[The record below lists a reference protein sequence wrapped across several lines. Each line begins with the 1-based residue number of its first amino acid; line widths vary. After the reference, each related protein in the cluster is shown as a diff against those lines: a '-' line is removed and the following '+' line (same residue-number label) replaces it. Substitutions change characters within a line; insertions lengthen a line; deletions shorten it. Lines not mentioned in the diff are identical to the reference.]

1 MHIKPIL
8 TQMFLTHGPPSAPMN
23 TPSEAS
29 SLSDYRA
36 EMRKVVASLRRCETL
51 RARRAL
57 CDASAGAKKRQPW
70 LVDDD
75 GYIWFVYGLYMACYF
90 CFLSVCTVYIY
101 MV

>member
-1 MHIKPIL
+1 
-8 TQMFLTHGPPSAPMN
+8 MFLTHGPPSAPMN

-57 CDASAGAKKRQPW
+57 CDASASAKKRQPW

-75 GYIWFVYGLYMACYF
+75 GYIWFVYGLYMPCF
-90 CFLSVCTVYIY
+90 CFFKCMFCIYIY
-101 MV
+101 GLRCIKNS

>member
-1 MHIKPIL
+1 
-8 TQMFLTHGPPSAPMN
+8 MFLTHGPPSAPMN
-23 TPSEAS
+23 TPSKAS

-57 CDASAGAKKRQPW
+57 CDASASAKKRQPW

-75 GYIWFVYGLYMACYF
+75 GYIWFVYGLYMACF
-90 CFLSVCTVYIY
+90 FSVCSVYIYIY